1 MSDLTTLAR
10 PYAQAV
16 FKLAKEEK
24 ATEKWSK
31 TLTFLSLLMKDPAMI
46 TVVKNPKIDKQ
57 RIIQLILDVAEG
69 KLDDMSVNFIK
80 LLVQNGRLLLAP
92 QIADLF
98 EQYKSEDE
106 GYVDVELKS
115 AFALTKAEENSMTE
129 TLEKVL
135 QKSVHMNANVDKT
148 LIGGF
153 LASPF
158 EASTISFARFCA
170 KLMISAD
177 CSLTSFRTCF
187 AFFSARSISS

>member
-24 ATEKWSK
+24 ATEKWSH
-31 TLTFLSLLMKDPAMI
+31 TLTFLSLLMKDPAMV
-46 TVVKNPKIDKQ
+46 TVVKNPKIEKQ
-57 RIIQLILDVAEG
+57 RIIQLILDISEG
-69 KLDDMSVNFIK
+69 KFDDMSVNFIK
-80 LLVQNGRLLLAP
+80 LLVQNDRLLLAP
-92 QIADLF
+92 QIAELF

-153 LASPF
+153 LAR
-158 EASTISFARFCA
+158 AGDIV
-170 KLMISAD
+170 ID
-177 CSLTSFRTCF
+177 G
-187 AFFSARSISS
+187 SIKGRLQQLSKRL

>member
-24 ATEKWSK
+24 ATEKWSEA
-31 TLTFLSLLMKDPAMI
+31 LSYLSLLMQDGGML
-46 TVVKNPKIDKQ
+46 TVVKNPRIEKK
-57 RIIQLILDVAEG
+57 RIIRLILDIAED
-69 KLDDMSVNFIK
+69 KLSEKTVNFVK
-80 LLVQNGRLLLAP
+80 LLVHNDRLLLAP
-92 QIADLF
+92 QIAELF

-129 TLEKVL
+129 TLEKIL
-135 QKSVHMNANVDKT
+135 QKTVHMNANVDKT

-153 LASPF
+153 LARAGDF
-158 EASTISFARFCA
+158 VI
-170 KLMISAD
+170 D
-177 CSLTSFRTCF
+177 G
-187 AFFSARSISS
+187 SIKGRLQQLSKRL